1 MPHSIVWDYNGV
13 LYPFLVYLRVICLI
27 TAVTSG
33 AGANMMRTLFAT
45 WKHRKVQLSQH
56 LSHRDPSIR
65 VVLQPKDTNSQGSIF
80 GGIILSYIDLA
91 GAVECAKTTRQK
103 VVTVA
108 VKEVQ
113 FKAPVYTGEVVS
125 FYSSTTRVGTSSISV
140 HVDVEVLRGHETIN
154 VTEADLTFVC
164 VDADGKPTPIIR
176 T

>member
-1 MPHSIVWDYNGV
+1 M
-13 LYPFLVYLRVICLI
+13 
-27 TAVTSG
+27 
-33 AGANMMRTLFAT
+33 
-45 WKHRKVQLSQH
+45 
-56 LSHRDPSIR
+56 SHRDPSIR

-125 FYSSTTRVGTSSISV
+125 FYSTTTRVGTSSISV
-140 HVDVEVLRGHETIN
+140 HVDVEVLRGHETIA

-164 VDADGKPTPIIR
+164 VDADGKPTAIIR

>member
-1 MPHSIVWDYNGV
+1 
-13 LYPFLVYLRVICLI
+13 
-27 TAVTSG
+27 
-33 AGANMMRTLFAT
+33 
-45 WKHRKVQLSQH
+45 
-56 LSHRDPSIR
+56 
-65 VVLQPKDTNSQGSIF
+65 VVLQPRDTNSQGSIF
-80 GGIILSYIDLA
+80 GGVILSYIDLA

-140 HVDVEVLRGHETIN
+140 HVDVEVLRGHETIA

-164 VDADGKPTPIIR
+164 VDQNGKPTAIIPS
-176 T
+176 